1 MLTTVTGVFREFEG
15 SIETE
20 NEDFSAAKI
29 KFNANTASISTGSEQ
44 RDGHLRSPDFFD
56 SEQFPELVFES
67 TALHKK
73 NTSEYTLDG
82 NLTMHGISKPV
93 VLDVELTGRGKDPWG
108 NEKAG
113 FTISGKLNRKD
124 WGLLWNTPLE
134 AGGLLV
140 SEEIKLHCEVQVT
153 KV

>member
-15 SIETE
+15 AVETE
-20 NEDFSAAKI
+20 NDDFSTAKI
-29 KFNANTASISTGSEQ
+29 RFSAKTASVSTGSDQ

-56 SEQFPELVFES
+56 SEKFPELGFES
-67 TALHKK
+67 SSVNKK
-73 NTSEYTLDG
+73 SENEFTVTG
-82 NLTMHGISKPV
+82 NLAMHGITKPV

-124 WGLLWNTPLE
+124 WGLLWNAPLE

-140 SEEIKLHCEVQVT
+140 SEEIKLHCEVQVARA
-153 KV
+153 